1 MRPNQHQKRSRGRN
15 AGRRSGPNRQHNFDS
30 NGPNVRIRGTAH
42 QVHEKY
48 LALARDAASSG
59 DRVMAENLL
68 QHADHYYRVLN
79 EAAEANRDQRQPNGQ
94 DRQER
99 QAGRQRGNGAQSDAT
114 VNGSDEAEVPS
125 VVAEAPNAADAGEEA
140 AAADPAEAGEA
151 TVKTPGSELAEAAL
165 ASSGEEIAE
174 ETDTKSTD

>member
-15 AGRRSGPNRQHNFDS
+15 AGRRSGPSRHQSFDS
-30 NGPNVRIRGTAH
+30 NGPSVRIRGTAH

-79 EAAEANRDQRQPNGQ
+79 EAAESNRDHRQPNGQ
-94 DRQER
+94 DRN
-99 QAGRQRGNGAQSDAT
+99 AGRSRGNGAQNANA
-114 VNGSDEAEVPS
+114 VNGNNEAELPVAAAEG
-125 VVAEAPNAADAGEEA
+125 AEATELPDGAQEEH
-140 AAADPAEAGEA
+140 DSDVGEA
-151 TVKTPGSELAEAAL
+151 TVKKPGSELAEAAL
-165 ASSGEEIAE
+165 ASSGDDVAE
-174 ETDTKSTD
+174 DTDNKPTD